1 MTDCIFYLRASTN
14 EQKQKNSFD
23 VQRAILNDFAR
34 SNGYNLIQEF
44 SEYKSGRS
52 CERQAFQAAVRCAE
66 ETGAFLIVY
75 RADRLS
81 RSLDVF
87 ATIKPILDQVRF
99 VEVGNRELDPLLMSV
114 LFGMA
119 ANESKVISVRV
130 KAGMKAAKER
140 NPEKVF
146 GNPRIRETAVPAS
159 LKVRKE
165 NAKVFNLRI
174 KELVGKLTH
183 GTKMSVATIAEL
195 LNDFGVKTRR
205 GTSWSGPNLRRLLV
219 STN

>member
-1 MTDCIFYLRASTN
+1 MMDCVFYLRASTN
-14 EQKQKNSFD
+14 ETKQKNSFN
-23 VQRAILNDFAR
+23 VQRAILNNFAE
-34 SNGYNLIQEF
+34 SHGYNVIAEF

-52 CERQAFQAAVRCAE
+52 CEREAFQAAVKCAD

-87 ATIKPILDQVRF
+87 AAIKPILDRVRF

-130 KAGMKAAKER
+130 KAGMAAAKER
-140 NPEKVF
+140 NPNVQF
-146 GNPRIRETAVPAS
+146 GNPRIKETAIPAG
-159 LKVRKE
+159 LAVRKE

-174 KELVGKLTH
+174 KGLVEKLTD
-183 GTKMSVATIAEL
+183 GKKISVRAIAEL

-205 GTSWSGPNLRRLLV
+205 GTAWSGPNLRRLLV
-219 STN
+219 S